1 MSGRFTAACVQLTAG
16 RELGPNIEAACDL
29 VRRARD
35 GGADLVALPENCT
48 LIEPV
53 AAEAL
58 RKAPTEADH
67 PGLVA
72 FADLARETG
81 AWILVGSLSV
91 KLPGGRLA
99 NRSLLLDAHGAVA
112 ARYDKIHRF
121 DVRLRDGEWYRESD
135 TIEAGDRAV
144 LAPTPWGLMG
154 LTICYDVRFP
164 HLYRALAKAGAGVLT
179 VPSAFTRT
187 TGRAHWHVLNRA
199 RAIETGAYV
208 LAPAQCGEHA
218 EGRKTYGHSLIVD
231 PWGEVIADAG
241 PDEPGFVAAEID
253 PEQVAA
259 ARARIPSLEH
269 DRPFEGPDVPAVEG
283 GRARG

>member
-1 MSGRFTAACVQLTAG
+1 MSDRFIAACVQLTAG
-16 RELGPNIEAACDL
+16 REFGPNIDAACDL

-35 GGADLVALPENCT
+35 DGAELIALPENCS

-58 RKAPTEADH
+58 RKAPAEEDH
-67 PGLVA
+67 PGLAA
-72 FADLARETG
+72 FAELARETG
-81 AWILVGSLSV
+81 AWILIGSLSV
-91 KLPGGRLA
+91 KRPGGRLA
-99 NRSLLLDAHGAVA
+99 NRSLLLDAGGEVV

-154 LTICYDVRFP
+154 LTVCYDVRFP
-164 HLYRALAKAGAGVLT
+164 HLYRALAKAGASVLT

-208 LAPAQCGEHA
+208 LAPAQCGVHA
-218 EGRKTYGHSLIVD
+218 EGRKTYGHSLIVG
-231 PWGEVIADAG
+231 PWGEVLADAG
-241 PDEPGFVAAEID
+241 PDEPGFVTAEID
-253 PEQVAA
+253 PEQADA
-259 ARARIPSLEH
+259 ARARIPALEH
-269 DRPFEGPDVPAVEG
+269 DRPFEGPDAPAVVG
-283 GRARG
+283 GRAHG

>member
-1 MSGRFTAACVQLTAG
+1 MSATLTAACVQLTAG
-16 RELGPNIEAACDL
+16 REFGPNIEAAAAL
-29 VRRARD
+29 VREAAAA
-35 GGADLVALPENCT
+35 GAELIALPENCT

-58 RKAPTEADH
+58 RKAPSEADH
-67 PGLVA
+67 PALAA
-72 FADLARETG
+72 FAALARETG

-91 KLPGGRLA
+91 RLPSGKLA
-99 NRSLLLDAHGAVA
+99 NRSLLLDNEGAVV

-121 DVRLRDGEWYRESD
+121 DVRLRDDEWYRESD
-135 TIEAGDRAV
+135 TIEAGSRAV

-154 LTICYDVRFP
+154 LTVCYDVRFP
-164 HLYRALAKAGAGVLT
+164 HLYRALAQAGASLLT

-199 RAIETGAYV
+199 RAIETGCWL

-231 PWGEVIADAG
+231 PWGEVVAEAG
-241 PDEPGFVAAEID
+241 EMPGVITAELD
-253 PEQVAA
+253 LDRVAA
-259 ARARIPSLEH
+259 ARRRIPSLEH
-269 DRPFEGPDVPAVEG
+269 DRAFEGPDVPSVEG
-283 GRARG
+283 ARARG